1 MFAMTQCKNFAPNGY
16 GVVIFRWLIG
26 NIERRLDSS
35 LNNLSA
41 INRTLILKKKF
52 FFHSE
57 SLIIVR
63 FKPHLERDSVMT
75 ELNFTRGSSL
85 IGLLKKT
92 KGLRA
97 K

>member
-41 INRTLILKKKF
+41 INRTLILKKKIF
-52 FFHSE
+52 F
-57 SLIIVR
+57 
-63 FKPHLERDSVMT
+63 T
-75 ELNFTRGSSL
+75 LNP
-85 IGLLKKT
+85 LLLLDLSHTWKEIR
-92 KGLRA
+92 L
-97 K
+97 